1 MKIADNKNTMD
12 TVAAVAQRAL
22 FAMCDSGG
30 RMLTAKK
37 LTGEILLRYY
47 PRESDGI
54 CFHRRWFVC
63 VSVCDHDN

>member
-1 MKIADNKNTMD
+1 MKIAD

-54 CFHRRWFVC
+54 CFHRR
-63 VSVCDHDN
+63 